1 MIACCRRQVS
11 SVMPWRS
18 LRSPPAL
25 NAFSPAPVRITQRRS
40 PGVKASG
47 PNTVRMSSDVAVLRA
62 FSTSGR
68 LKVTTM
74 SPGSGSSMVRWRKPG

>member
-1 MIACCRRQVS
+1 
-11 SVMPWRS
+11 MPWRS

-40 PGVKASG
+40 PGVNASG
-47 PNTVRMSSDVAVLRA
+47 PNTVRRSSEIAVLSA

-74 SPGSGSSMVRWRKPG
+74 SPGSGSATVRWRNPA